1 MIADLNKVKALLEQ
15 VTAYRISKETGI
27 AQTTISAWNTGKVKL
42 DKISF
47 AHAAALTKL
56 HDELLGGK

>member
-15 VTAYRISKETGI
+15 VTAYRIWKETGI
-27 AQTTISAWNTGKVKL
+27 GETTISAWRTGKVKL
-42 DKISF
+42 ENISF
-47 AHAAALTKL
+47 KHAVALTKL